1 MKKHNTLK
9 AVLITLCVVILLTW
23 LVPGGSIQT
32 GKFQVIKDGSQLGL
46 FNLFSY
52 QQPLLQYFGYVV
64 VFVLVVGGFYGILN
78 NIPAYHALINKTS
91 KQIETGKELCYA
103 IPMAVLTALVYMPA
117 AIKFVGTLYGILA
130 VVLVAVLL
138 SAVATL
144 LAKILDNKY
153 IFMILVMT
161 LFASLVNVAGLQL
174 VMFLLAPFVVS
185 VMIKTGIDKK
195 KVAIATISS
204 ILLGVMT
211 TTYASTNLDAAYS
224 MLNITNYNTNVV
236 YKFIVLLLGLVI
248 LAYNLVETNKKVK
261 EKVVVKEENKKD
273 NVKEA
278 KLTKETKVTKKTS
291 KTTKSSKKT
300 TKKTTKKN
308 PNKADLIDQD
318 VIMLKAENV
327 KQSLIPLAVILG
339 LLAVL
344 TVIAF
349 MPWSTVFGVKYF
361 EVLVKDI
368 SSYSIFGF
376 KLFSKLLGGIVEFG
390 GWSLNNL
397 NILVFF
403 TVLLIAFIYKVKLD
417 DLIDGFID
425 GVSKAVVPALL
436 TGLVYLIV
444 VINALHPFQA
454 YIYNALLG
462 LNKGFSLIITS
473 LIAALGSVLNGDMTY
488 TFYSI
493 LPQITLKAADIK
505 LNPLIAL
512 TVQMIYGLVMFVAP
526 TSVVLLYGLSKF
538 EINYTD
544 WIKSV
549 WKIVLELLVLV
560 LIILVLVSLI

>member
-78 NIPAYHALINKTS
+78 NIPAYYALINKTS

-211 TTYASTNLDAAYS
+211 TTYASTNLNAAYS

-397 NILVFF
+397 NILIFF

>member
-1 MKKHNTLK
+1 
-9 AVLITLCVVILLTW
+9 
-23 LVPGGSIQT
+23 
-32 GKFQVIKDGSQLGL
+32 
-46 FNLFSY
+46 
-52 QQPLLQYFGYVV
+52 
-64 VFVLVVGGFYGILN
+64 
-78 NIPAYHALINKTS
+78 
-91 KQIETGKELCYA
+91 
-103 IPMAVLTALVYMPA
+103 MPA

-153 IFMILVMT
+153 IFMILVMA

-211 TTYASTNLDAAYS
+211 TTYASTNLNAAYS

-349 MPWSTVFGVKYF
+349 MPWNTVFGVKYF

-397 NILVFF
+397 NILIFF

-473 LIAALGSVLNGDMTY
+473 LIAALGSVLNGDITY

>member
-1 MKKHNTLK
+1 
-9 AVLITLCVVILLTW
+9 
-23 LVPGGSIQT
+23 
-32 GKFQVIKDGSQLGL
+32 
-46 FNLFSY
+46 
-52 QQPLLQYFGYVV
+52 
-64 VFVLVVGGFYGILN
+64 
-78 NIPAYHALINKTS
+78 
-91 KQIETGKELCYA
+91 
-103 IPMAVLTALVYMPA
+103 
-117 AIKFVGTLYGILA
+117 
-130 VVLVAVLL
+130 
-138 SAVATL
+138 
-144 LAKILDNKY
+144 
-153 IFMILVMT
+153 
-161 LFASLVNVAGLQL
+161 
-174 VMFLLAPFVVS
+174 
-185 VMIKTGIDKK
+185 
-195 KVAIATISS
+195 
-204 ILLGVMT
+204 MT
-211 TTYASTNLDAAYS
+211 TTYASTNLNAAYS

-248 LAYNLVETNKKVK
+248 LAYNLVETNKKVT

-349 MPWSTVFGVKYF
+349 MPWNTVFGVKYF

-397 NILVFF
+397 NILIFF

>member
-64 VFVLVVGGFYGILN
+64 VFVLVGGGFYGILN

-117 AIKFVGTLYGILA
+117 AIKFVGTLYGIFA

-153 IFMILVMT
+153 IFMILVMA

-211 TTYASTNLDAAYS
+211 TTYASTNLNAAYS

-248 LAYNLVETNKKVK
+248 LAYNLVETNKKVT